1 MLSSLHVDIFR
12 KLIVSLK
19 NTGKQSFLHLQH
31 TRHQLSLDG
40 FNNCVAILAL
50 DFDTPVS

>member
-1 MLSSLHVDIFR
+1 MLFLYTSISFAINYFVKKHVQ
-12 KLIVSLK
+12 
-19 NTGKQSFLHLQH
+19 QSFLHLQH

-40 FNNCVAILAL
+40 FSSCVAVFAQ